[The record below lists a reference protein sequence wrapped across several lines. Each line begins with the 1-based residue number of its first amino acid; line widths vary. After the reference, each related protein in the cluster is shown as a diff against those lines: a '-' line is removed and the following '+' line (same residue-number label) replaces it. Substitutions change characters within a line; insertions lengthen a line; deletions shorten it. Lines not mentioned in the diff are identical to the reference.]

1 MIDEKK
7 ITGNTYSA
15 TRSLRSADNVI
26 IDGVQEVNVDVTIDA
41 NIGTMEFE
49 LRDIEVT
56 GASGI
61 NYTILTDSLPITL
74 RGPIEKLRKIRLS
87 DLSAVV
93 DLSSST
99 ANGSAILTKSA
110 RIVIDSEDSEGI
122 YEVGEY
128 TVQVQVDG

>member
-1 MIDEKK
+1 M
-7 ITGNTYSA
+7 
-15 TRSLRSADNVI
+15 
-26 IDGVQEVNVDVTIDA
+26 
-41 NIGTMEFE
+41 
-49 LRDIEVT
+49 T

-110 RIVIDSEDSEGI
+110 RIVIDSEDAEGI